1 MNNRILNILLT
12 LTLGFAVGC
21 GPTDGARST
30 GGTNGHHTTGDGG
43 TASCGTHPKDSD
55 GDGISDED
63 EGANEKPPRDTDHDG
78 TPDYLDQ
85 DSDGDGIPDSVEAR
99 NGGAC
104 NPPVD
109 SDGDGKPDF
118 RDLDSDDPND
128 STVPDKEEAGADPTN
143 PVDTNGNGAPD
154 YMDPDN
160 DGDMIPDVIEL
171 TPLGASVAA
180 TTMASAPDTDNDGI
194 PDFNDTDSD
203 GDTILDKDEGNTD
216 TDGDLIGNYR
226 DLDSDGDCVPDSAEA
241 GDNDPN
247 TKPIDTD
254 MDGAPDFED
263 IDTDNDGL
271 VDGKEDKNCNGVLD
285 PCETNRLVADTDG
298 DTVSDLIEY
307 EDCAVKPPSVQMAT
321 NCQCDGS
328 DGSVSPLTRGDFVFV
343 VDYMMPPVPT
353 VETLNLTTNVSRADV
368 VFMLDTTG
376 SMGSCATNL
385 AANIATTI
393 VPGVQ
398 AKVSDVAFGVY
409 TFNDFQDTDVVIYN
423 YKIQSVRTAPA
434 LSTTNTQSLIY
445 ALNHV
450 ANEGGDDLPE
460 AGWVALYSIVAD
472 PLATPKVVNASGAT
486 MWTSNLMA
494 KAPSSPLAGEE
505 QGTIA
510 QAGFR
515 TGSVPIV
522 IGISD
527 DAWHDKPGAT
537 STANAEDG
545 LYDYGSGTD
554 CPSQCGNVPSREDD
568 ITRVL
573 AIGGHVMGL
582 APVQTDSINSTTPA
596 GTFSDGALTHMTAL
610 AQATGAVVH
619 PGDFVNRNAAVC
631 SSTQCCTG
639 PDGAGVPAVG
649 GTDCP
654 LAYTINRHTV
664 SSTVQCPVTQSI
676 IDGIAALANG
686 LKFDV
691 HVQANDIDPMTVD
704 NFIDRLVPNISGT
717 GAAAMCVVVPM
728 GQLVDNFVGP
738 HATPGKG
745 IDMILDTFLGLSGAV
760 QICFDVI
767 PKQNT
772 AVMPTDQPQFF
783 RAQLQVIGQTG
794 GPMGVVNSFNLGT
807 PRDVFFLVPPQI
819 VNGPIN

>member
-1 MNNRILNILLT
+1 MNNRLLIIIC
-12 LTLGFAVGC
+12 TLGLAC
-21 GPTDGARST
+21 GPQDGARNT

-43 TASCGTHPKDSD
+43 TATCGTHPKDSD

-128 STVPDKEEAGADPTN
+128 STVPDKEEAGADPMN

-180 TTMASAPDTDNDGI
+180 TTMAMAPDTDNDGI

-247 TKPIDTD
+247 TLPVDTD
-254 MDGAPDFED
+254 GDGAPDFED
-263 IDTDNDGL
+263 VDTDNDGL

-307 EDCAVKPPSVQMAT
+307 EDCAVKPPSVQMSS
-321 NCQCDGS
+321 NCLCDGS

-343 VDYMMPPVPT
+343 VDYMVAPVPT

-368 VFMLDTTG
+368 VFSLDTTG
-376 SMGSCATNL
+376 SMNTCATNL
-385 AANIATTI
+385 AKNIATTI

-398 AKVSDVAFGVY
+398 AKVSDVAFGLY
-409 TFNDFQDTDVVIYN
+409 TFNDFTDPDVVIYN
-423 YKIQSVRTAPA
+423 YRIQTVRTAPA
-434 LSTTNTQSLIY
+434 LSTTNTQSLVY

-450 ANEGGDDLPE
+450 ANEGGNDDPE
-460 AGWVALYSIVAD
+460 AGWEALYSIVAD
-472 PLATPKVVNASGAT
+472 PLATPLTGGGGSSGST
-486 MWTSNLMA
+486 YWTSALVA
-494 KAPSSPLAGEE
+494 KAPTPVGTPLTGEE

-515 TGSVPIV
+515 AGAVPI
-522 IGISD
+522 IATISD
-527 DAWHDKPGAT
+527 AEWHDKPSAPVTQAG
-537 STANAEDG
+537 EDG
-545 LYDYGSGTD
+545 LNDYGSGTD
-554 CPSQCGNVPSREDD
+554 CPTGCNGVPSREDALS
-568 ITRVL
+568 RVL
-573 AIGGHVMGL
+573 AIGGHVMAMVPTSNPSGENPK
-582 APVQTDSINSTTPA
+582 ARGIAV
-596 GTFSDGALTHMTAL
+596 
-610 AQATGAVVH
+610 AQKTGAVVH
-619 PGDFVNRNAAVC
+619 PSDFGTTRPANC
-631 SSTQCCTG
+631 SATQCCTG
-639 PDGAGVPAVG
+639 LDGAGETALG

-654 LAYTINRHTV
+654 LSFTIDRGA
-664 SSTVQCPVTQSI
+664 SGCLVTTSI
-676 IDGIAALANG
+676 INGIAALANG
-686 LKFDV
+686 LQFDV
-691 HVQANDIDPMTVD
+691 HVQANDVDPSTVD
-704 NFIDRLVPNISGT
+704 NFIDKLVPNVSGT
-717 GAAAMCVVVPM
+717 GTASMCVVVPM
-728 GQLVDNFVGP
+728 SQIVDNFVGP
-738 HATPGKG
+738 HAMPGKG
-745 IDMILDTFLGLSGAV
+745 IDGIPDTFLGLSGAV

-767 PKQNT
+767 PKENM